1 MNRSEHKE
9 NNTMP
14 LAVFFMLVV
23 LVVGVG
29 ARVWFALHIQHP
41 GHGDFSFYYTLG
53 ENLATGRGFQID
65 YIWHYLSNPTT
76 LTHYANDYWMPMTA
90 IIISISMAMLDVSL
104 FAALLP
110 SIGAGVGL
118 VLLTFF
124 LAILIA
130 GSRQVALWSSAVM
143 VVLPSPFYASLV
155 TDSTIYYSL
164 FVALCLFFLVRG
176 MLRAS
181 LATDAP
187 ASPATH
193 LAAPAPFVLAAVWA
207 ALAHLTRQDG
217 VLLVPVIGGAIFFSA
232 LPRRTMVMTV
242 LAAGGAYLLILAP
255 LLFHHLARYGAPFPP
270 GPGKTM
276 FLTSYED
283 LYVFSKPLSFQ
294 SYLQL
299 EWPAIIWSKLEAF
312 FLGFLSLRE
321 LLPLLLWVPVVLGV
335 YDIIIAG
342 DRLQKTASTIFFSF
356 LFILLGFHAL
366 IATFPGVGAFAR
378 SSTAIT
384 PLLAI
389 ILVATI
395 FRRIPSLSLATLV
408 MVLILIFSFSLS
420 VGRAQ
425 QIIVK
430 HNAMATDLERVR
442 EIITEDARAWDA
454 VLPRG
459 GNTPGRR
466 EVVIMTRYPWQV
478 YHSTRYRTIQLPNEN
493 RDTIYQV
500 AQQFGATYLLLPA
513 PREAM
518 RPLYVREEQ
527 DPRFPFVADV
537 PDTIY
542 KVFRIVPRS

>member
-1 MNRSEHKE
+1 
-9 NNTMP
+9 
-14 LAVFFMLVV
+14 MLVV

-29 ARVWFALHIQHP
+29 ARVWFALRIQHP

-90 IIISISMAMLDVSL
+90 IIISISMAMWDVSL

-118 VLLTFF
+118 VLLTFL
-124 LAILIA
+124 LAMLVA
-130 GSRQVALWSSAVM
+130 GSRRVALWSSAIM
-143 VVLPSPFYASLV
+143 VVLPTPFYYSLV

-164 FVALCLFFLVRG
+164 FVTLCLFFLVWG
-176 MLRAS
+176 MLHAPH
-181 LATDAP
+181 AKDAP
-187 ASPATH
+187 VSPAAH
-193 LAAPAPFVLAAVWA
+193 LAVPAPAPFILAAVWA

-217 VLLVPVIGGAIFFSA
+217 MLLVPVIGGAIFFSA

-255 LLFHHLARYGAPFPP
+255 LLSHHLARYGVPFPP

-294 SYLQL
+294 SYLQ
-299 EWPAIIWSKLEAF
+299 WGWSAIIWSKLEAL

-321 LLPLLLWVPVVLGV
+321 LLPLLLWVPVVVGL

-342 DRLQKTASTIFFSF
+342 DRSQKTASTIFFSF

-366 IATFPGVGAFAR
+366 VATFPGVGAFAR
-378 SSTAIT
+378 SSTAII

-395 FRRIPSLSLATLV
+395 FRRIPSPSLATLL
-408 MVLILIFSFSLS
+408 MVLILAFSFSLS

-425 QIIVK
+425 QIIAR

-454 VLPRG
+454 VSLRV
-459 GNTPGRR
+459 GNTPGQR

-478 YHSTRYRTIQLPNEN
+478 YHSTRYRTTQLPNED

-537 PDTIY
+537 SDSYY
-542 KVFRIVPRS
+542 KVFRIVPRHSLTQVPYFAILKAENR